1 MLFWLTKDK
10 VLACESTALA
20 GPEAVF
26 CKVKQYLSLLFSSC
40 LLFVGLT
47 SCSMIDEDLS
57 GCGEDF
63 KMEYQLK
70 LVTNMTTEM
79 QTVLSTEYDLPLQ
92 TELKNELSHIFT
104 DYARGVNLSFY
115 GTDSLRHQHEMH
127 VMNANEA
134 SYTIYLPVEEY
145 MHLALANLE
154 QQHQVT
160 FENQE
165 RANLAFLDQL
175 PVDTVDSHE
184 TGIFTARQHMQV
196 LGNQSQTFNVR
207 LYMANCAAAL
217 VVDTTGYHIR
227 NMSVYIDDLA
237 DGFFIRDS
245 VYTYRRQTSVRTF
258 PVTVDQLNLTTRAEN
273 IENYRQVC
281 YCGVGFPS
289 RRRPIDGDDGE
300 TYWRVKAYFT
310 LDNGKIT
317 ENVFHIH
324 EPLLAGNLKIIRCR
338 LTADGAVEVTTPN
351 VGVSVTLNWK
361 PGGTYNPEV

>member
-1 MLFWLTKDK
+1 MQFEVMKDMVMACGKGSLAWWGRPFCKAWPCFIAML
-10 VLACESTALA
+10 LA
-20 GPEAVF
+20 GM
-26 CKVKQYLSLLFSSC
+26 LTG
-40 LLFVGLT
+40 GLT

-104 DYARGVNLSFY
+104 DYARDVNLSFY

-289 RRRPIDGDDGE
+289 RRKPIVGDDGE